1 MRKVPKRRLFDHLC
15 INYCLLSEL
24 FVTLLKI
31 KIKNPQHIFTLTPI
45 KKFRNFLPKKK
56 EKIKENMFVSSL
68 SNPSVWFLLTTTQRL
83 LLQTQS
89 SDLRK
94 VLLKKFCDI
103 KFGSHTTT
111 GIFP

>member
-1 MRKVPKRRLFDHLC
+1 MRKVPKRRRFDHLC

-31 KIKNPQHIFTLTPI
+31 KIKNPQHFFTFTPI
-45 KKFRNFLPKKK
+45 KKFRNFIPKKK
-56 EKIKENMFVSSL
+56 IFKENKFVSSL
-68 SNPSVWFLLTTTQRL
+68 SNPSVWFLLTTTKRL

-111 GIFP
+111 CIFP